1 MKAFRILLA
10 LAIAGATF
18 YSLNVLAVQNGYRD
32 RLDFKNRHYHERDCN
47 QEGRRS
53 HGFNHHKGVTINSQ
67 ANRPDTTKIIQV
79 K

>member
-10 LAIAGATF
+10 LAVAGATF

-32 RLDFKNRHYHERDCN
+32 RLDFKNRHYREHDCC
-47 QEGRRS
+47 QEYNRH
-53 HGFNHHKGVTINSQ
+53 HGFSHH
-67 ANRPDTTKIIQV
+67 NRKTNENVITPIDSLK